1 MDNGLFD
8 LPVIGASH
16 SKDANTDYSRRD
28 RNDEEFGDLISVRD
42 NRADENAS
50 SYEADARTQEEQY
63 DLRGDTREPRNVADE
78 AQARGTPPQP
88 DNPNETQQETTNSA
102 PHSPESGAQTGQAHA
117 AETSEAPDPQSTP
130 TPDGEAPSAA
140 SVPASNAAPQVIA
153 EQLAAT
159 PPPLTPALG
168 RPTWSR
174 DGEPSPNP
182 TSTGPVASATAKA
195 VNFLG
200 APVIENGAG
209 NMVPPSNGIAPDA
222 STGAEKTNSNT
233 PTSSAAN
240 SAFSLEAAGHAAP
253 AESFATDAKP
263 NADIGT
269 VPQNGVPQPQLG
281 VDADIPPD
289 GAIEELAALGAS
301 TGSSPSNAGLDGAP
315 KTAASPEIAN
325 QPIAAAPI
333 APAAAQSTSAQTRPT
348 SANAAAS
355 AFRNG
360 QAVSA
365 LSASNSAA
373 GQSANTASN
382 PQPPGA
388 NDLMIA
394 ANAERNAMAAAPRG
408 GDAAPDLA
416 VFRET
421 LATVLPDAGG
431 TQSAD
436 AVKSAGRIVAAELT
450 GRPQLLH
457 PSLTDQVTIRIREAF
472 DAGDSQVRIQ
482 LQPKELGRIDVR
494 MEITESGRMSA
505 LVVAE
510 RPDTLEMLMRDA
522 RGLERALQ
530 QAGFQTDSNSLS
542 FDLKNGDEQAGDL
555 GAGTDNGGTE
565 HAESETVPTDEITI
579 DLAALLSGD
588 PAAQGIDISV

>member
-1 MDNGLFD
+1 
-8 LPVIGASH
+8 
-16 SKDANTDYSRRD
+16 
-28 RNDEEFGDLISVRD
+28 
-42 NRADENAS
+42 
-50 SYEADARTQEEQY
+50 
-63 DLRGDTREPRNVADE
+63 
-78 AQARGTPPQP
+78 
-88 DNPNETQQETTNSA
+88 
-102 PHSPESGAQTGQAHA
+102 
-117 AETSEAPDPQSTP
+117 
-130 TPDGEAPSAA
+130 
-140 SVPASNAAPQVIA
+140 
-153 EQLAAT
+153 
-159 PPPLTPALG
+159 
-168 RPTWSR
+168 
-174 DGEPSPNP
+174 
-182 TSTGPVASATAKA
+182 
-195 VNFLG
+195 
-200 APVIENGAG
+200 
-209 NMVPPSNGIAPDA
+209 
-222 STGAEKTNSNT
+222 
-233 PTSSAAN
+233 
-240 SAFSLEAAGHAAP
+240 
-253 AESFATDAKP
+253 
-263 NADIGT
+263 
-269 VPQNGVPQPQLG
+269 
-281 VDADIPPD
+281 
-289 GAIEELAALGAS
+289 
-301 TGSSPSNAGLDGAP
+301 
-315 KTAASPEIAN
+315 
-325 QPIAAAPI
+325 
-333 APAAAQSTSAQTRPT
+333 
-348 SANAAAS
+348 
-355 AFRNG
+355 
-360 QAVSA
+360 
-365 LSASNSAA
+365 
-373 GQSANTASN
+373 
-382 PQPPGA
+382 
-388 NDLMIA
+388 MIA